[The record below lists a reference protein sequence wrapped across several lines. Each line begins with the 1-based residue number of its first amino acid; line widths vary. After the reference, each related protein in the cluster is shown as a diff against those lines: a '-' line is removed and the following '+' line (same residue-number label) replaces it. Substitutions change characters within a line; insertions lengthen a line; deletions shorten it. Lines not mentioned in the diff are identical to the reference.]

1 VPILVVV
8 ATTVVR
14 VVTVVVTVAHVVT
27 AMIVAA
33 KAVATVAVTI
43 VVVKVK
49 VVVHVAIA
57 ALVLLGGK
65 TAVAVL
71 LVANPFSFFES
82 IFFDN
87 HVTTEKDQVSQ
98 DAKGSRDRPSLPRQL
113 H

>member
-1 VPILVVV
+1 
-8 ATTVVR
+8 
-14 VVTVVVTVAHVVT
+14 
-27 AMIVAA
+27 MIVAV
-33 KAVATVAVTI
+33 KAVVIVAVTI
-43 VVVKVK
+43 AVVKAK
-49 VVVHVAIA
+49 VAAHVATA
-57 ALVLLGGK
+57 ALGLLGGK